1 MLRTALSRVPTLLR
15 IVRTR
20 NPGPERLWDSGARLR
35 TAERQRG
42 WAWGWR
48 SSSSAAG
55 SGPGAALGRVE
66 ADHYQLV
73 YTCKVCGTR
82 SSKRISKLAYH
93 QGVVIVTCPGCQNHH
108 IIADNLA
115 WFSDLEGKRN
125 IEEILAARGEEVRR
139 VSGEG
144 TLELILEAAEPP
156 AAPEGGED
164 PSLPGKTEQS

>member
-73 YTCKVCGTR
+73 YTCKLGLWDSVIQAHLKVGLSPRCGHR
-82 SSKRISKLAYH
+82 YL
-93 QGVVIVTCPGCQNHH
+93 PW
-108 IIADNLA
+108 LP
-115 WFSDLEGKRN
+115 
-125 IEEILAARGEEVRR
+125 
-139 VSGEG
+139 
-144 TLELILEAAEPP
+144 EPP
-156 AAPEGGED
+156 HHCRQ
-164 PSLPGKTEQS
+164 PSLVF